1 MAKTI
6 NILPAVQ
13 VNASAVTVDVEIT
26 ENGYTRTAQYAF
38 NANDFDC
45 NCSSSNPYV
54 AKFIFDPGD
63 ITMILEVQGDF
74 TTVKFNDVTKASAY
88 ALAQDVIADI
98 GQYAS
103 AGGGGS
109 YTFPTNHGNV
119 AYVSVDGNDGTGAV
133 GNISKPFENCNAAIA
148 ALTAGIPATLIVL
161 SSAGAQTISDYDY
174 STHPYDLMVIDY
186 SATGF
191 NFSNSCS
198 FGTLNLQTKGVV
210 VVTTDFLF
218 ACDNAINIDCDT
230 FLISASTQG
239 SVSHFGIINCNNLSI
254 PANTNNPSIVLGTV
268 LWKLS
273 CLIEEPI
280 VSYTYINPRVYK
292 GLITQS
298 GGTGDPTTVV
308 LQNSLDVSVT
318 PTRDNNGT
326 YVLTASGNIFTA
338 NKTMVTLGANDFA
351 TLATSRAFYGIRR
364 IDNTK
369 IELKAFDG
377 DGFESDG
384 LMSSMPITIEVYP

>member
-280 VSYTYINPRVYK
+280 VSYTYINPRE
-292 GLITQS
+292 LRIIASQS
-298 GGTGDPTTVV
+298 DTDDPTFSTLLNNTGVTFTFDRITNGEYELRSSSAIFSAIKSRVFFGGNNMTTVGAGNANFSAAVVSSTV
-308 LQNSLDVSVT
+308 LQIKSYFSDTFEADSIM
-318 PTRDNNGT
+318 
-326 YVLTASGNIFTA
+326 S
-338 NKTMVTLGANDFA
+338 TL
-351 TLATSRAFYGIRR
+351 
-364 IDNTK
+364 
-369 IELKAFDG
+369 
-377 DGFESDG
+377 
-384 LMSSMPITIEVYP
+384 PINLEVYP

>member
-13 VNASAVTVDVEIT
+13 VNASAITVDVEIT
-26 ENGYTRTAQYAF
+26 ENGYTRTDQYAF

-109 YTFPTNHGNV
+109 YTFPANHGNV
-119 AYVSVDGNDGTGAV
+119 AYVSVDGNDGTGVV

-148 ALTAGIPATLIVL
+148 ALDNTVDGALIIL
-161 SSAGAQTISDYDY
+161 SSSGAQTISDYDF
-174 STHPYDLMVIDY
+174 STMPYNLSVNDLCGCGITF
-186 SATGF
+186 A
-191 NFSNSCS
+191 NSNS
-198 FGTLNLQTKGVV
+198 FGTLKLDTKGSVV
-210 VVTTDFLF
+210 ISTDFLF
-218 ACDNAINIDCDT
+218 TSDDANVINCNT
-230 FLISASTQG
+230 LLINTTTQG
-239 SVSHFGIINCNNLSI
+239 DITVNGTVNCNNLII
-254 PANTNNPSIVLGTV
+254 PANTNNPSITLGTV
-268 LWKLS
+268 IWRDTCQIS
-273 CLIEEPI
+273 EP
-280 VSYTYINPRVYK
+280 VNSYVYINPKRYV
-292 GLITQS
+292 GTTTQA
-298 GGTGDPTTVV
+298 GGTGAPTLT
-308 LQNSLDVSVT
+308 SLSNTLGATIT
-318 PTRDNNGT
+318 PSRTSDGQ
-326 YVLTASGNIFTA
+326 YSLTASASVFNSG
-338 NKTMVTLGANDFA
+338 KTLVKLGANDFT
-351 TLATSRAFYGIRR
+351 TLGISRAFFGIQR
-364 IDNTK
+364 ISATVL
-369 IELKAFDG
+369 ELKAFDG

-384 LMSSMPITIEVYP
+384 LMSSLPITIEVYP

>member
-74 TTVKFNDVTKASAY
+74 TTVKFDGVTKASAY

-109 YTFPTNHGNV
+109 YTFPANHGNV
-119 AYVSVDGNDGTGAV
+119 AYVSVDGNDGTGVV

-148 ALTAGIPATLIVL
+148 ALDNTVDGALIIL
-161 SSAGAQTISDYDY
+161 SSTGAQTISDYDY
-174 STHPYDLMVIDY
+174 TANPYNLMVKDY
-186 SATGF
+186 SGAGF
-191 NFSNSCS
+191 AFANSNS
-198 FGTLNLQTKGVV
+198 FGKLMLETKGTVV
-210 VVTTDFLF
+210 VSTDLLF
-218 ACDNAINIDCDT
+218 VCDEAIHIDCDT
-230 FLISASTQG
+230 FLIASATQG
-239 SVSHFGIINCNNLSI
+239 AVTHFGVINCNNLSI
-254 PANTNNPSIVLGTV
+254 SANTNNPSIDLGTV
-268 LWKLS
+268 NWKVS
-273 CLIEEPI
+273 CDISEPI
-280 VSYTYINPRVYK
+280 NAYTYINPKRYEGV
-292 GLITQS
+292 ITQA
-298 GGTGDPTTVV
+298 GGGGAPTLTA
-308 LQNSLDVSVT
+308 LSNSLGATIT
-318 PTRDNNGT
+318 PSRTSDGQ
-326 YVLTASGNIFTA
+326 YSLTASASVFNSG
-338 NKTMVTLGANDFA
+338 KTLVKLGANDFT
-351 TLATSRAFYGIRR
+351 TLGISRAFFGIQR
-364 IDNTK
+364 ISATVL
-369 IELKAFDG
+369 ELKAFDG

-384 LMSSMPITIEVYP
+384 LMSSLPITIEVYP

>member
-6 NILPAVQ
+6 NILPASQ
-13 VNASAVTVDVEIT
+13 VNASAVTVNVEIT
-26 ENGYTRTAQYAF
+26 ENGYTRMDQYAF

-45 NCSSSNPYV
+45 NCSLANPYV
-54 AKFIFDPGD
+54 AKFLFDPGD

-74 TTVKFNDVTKASAY
+74 TTLKFNDDVKASAY
-88 ALAQDVIADI
+88 ELAQDVIADI

-103 AGGGGS
+103 SGGGGS
-109 YTFPTNHGNV
+109 YTFPANHGNV
-119 AYVSVDGNDGTGAV
+119 AYVAVDGNDGTGAV
-133 GNISKPFENCNAAIA
+133 GNISNPFENCNAAIA
-148 ALTAGIPATLIVL
+148 ALDAGADGTVIIL
-161 SSAGAQTISDYDY
+161 SSSGQQFIGDYDF
-174 STHPYDLMVIDY
+174 STMPYNLSVNDLCGCGVR
-186 SATGF
+186 F
-191 NFSNSCS
+191 NNSNS
-198 FGTLNLQTKGVV
+198 FGALKVDTKGSVIIS
-210 VVTTDFLF
+210 TDFLF
-218 ACDNAINIDCDT
+218 TCDDVFVIDCNT
-230 FLISASTQG
+230 FLIGTDAQG
-239 SVSHFGIINCNNLSI
+239 DVTVNGTVNCNVLSI
-254 PANTNNPSIVLGTV
+254 PTNTNNPSIQLGKVIWRDTCQI
-268 LWKLS
+268 S
-273 CLIEEPI
+273 EPI
-280 VSYTYINPRVYK
+280 NTYVYINPRVYK

-318 PTRDNNGT
+318 PTRDSDGT

-351 TLATSRAFYGIRR
+351 TLGTSRAFYGIQR